1 MLEHM
6 IGSGED
12 RGGEGADRPFRGGS
26 GAQALELRLEIAAVF
41 AGGRPS
47 ALDQSGLEPVG
58 PLAHPGGSPLA
69 GTLVIPGTKTGPGDQ
84 VSHGRKASSTTSSL
98 TTPGR
103 ACFFRL
109 YQVLPGTRDRVRA

>member
-41 AGGRPS
+41 AGGRPVHWIRVFLS
-47 ALDQSGLEPVG
+47 PG
-58 PLAHPGGSPLA
+58 PPRL
-69 GTLVIPGTKTGPGDQ
+69 
-84 VSHGRKASSTTSSL
+84 
-98 TTPGR
+98 R
-103 ACFFRL
+103 AR
-109 YQVLPGTRDRVRA
+109 

>member
-41 AGGRPS
+41 AGGRPG
-47 ALDQSGLEPVG
+47 ALDQGVLEPG
-58 PLAHPGGSPLA
+58 PPRLREVTAENVANAFQHHAVALETPADATTVDGGNIAAAL
-69 GTLVIPGTKTGPGDQ
+69 
-84 VSHGRKASSTTSSL
+84 R
-98 TTPGR
+98 
-103 ACFFRL
+103 
-109 YQVLPGTRDRVRA
+109 

>member
-41 AGGRPS
+41 AGGRPG
-47 ALDQSGLEPVG
+47 ALDQGVLERRGPSGPPPPAREVTAENVAHAFQHHAVALETPADATTVD
-58 PLAHPGGSPLA
+58 GGNIAAAL
-69 GTLVIPGTKTGPGDQ
+69 
-84 VSHGRKASSTTSSL
+84 R
-98 TTPGR
+98 
-103 ACFFRL
+103 
-109 YQVLPGTRDRVRA
+109 

>member
-41 AGGRPS
+41 AGGRPG
-47 ALDQSGLEPVG
+47 ALDQGVLEPG
-58 PLAHPGGSPLA
+58 PPRLREVTAENVAHAFQNHAVALETPADATAVDGGNIAAAL
-69 GTLVIPGTKTGPGDQ
+69 
-84 VSHGRKASSTTSSL
+84 R
-98 TTPGR
+98 
-103 ACFFRL
+103 
-109 YQVLPGTRDRVRA
+109 